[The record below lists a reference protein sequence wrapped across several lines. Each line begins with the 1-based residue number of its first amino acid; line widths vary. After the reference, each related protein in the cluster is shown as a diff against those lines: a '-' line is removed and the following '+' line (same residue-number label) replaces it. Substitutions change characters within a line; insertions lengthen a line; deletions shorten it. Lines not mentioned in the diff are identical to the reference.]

1 MAACEGPLPRFGRGP
16 GLSESPSRAINAGSA
31 LPPEERS
38 GDPMADTQTTDN
50 ASPRTAVSAPKRLG
64 GWLFPILRIA
74 FLIFA
79 AWLIWY
85 TAGHWDR
92 WTGAARF
99 ETTDDAFV
107 AGDVTPLSAR
117 VSGNITEMPVNDFQI
132 VKKGDL
138 IAVID
143 PSDYQAQLDLAQ
155 ANLAAAQA
163 ALANLENQR
172 NVQQA
177 LVREAESTI
186 DATEADVLRYQLE
199 DKRQRDLLR
208 TGIAGTQQLVE
219 QADDN
224 AKRALAQR
232 RLNDAQLDQQKAAL
246 AAIDIQ
252 EKQLQAQI
260 QAAEAQVALAA
271 DNLRYTRILS
281 PADGLVGQRQVR
293 LGQFVNVGTQVIAVV
308 PLPNIWVIANY
319 KETQMTDIRRRPA
332 GPHRRRRLS
341 RSHAHRPCGQLV
353 AGDRQHL
360 RAASARQRDR
370 QLHQSRAARSGE
382 DRARPERFAW
392 IAGAAR
398 HVGRGDDRHRRA
410 CQPRA
415 GARRKRRVAAVTA
428 VPAPLAAAAPTR
440 PSPAPITSRRH
451 RRPRERSAVYR
462 GSAPIR
468 SGPMSAFWAF

>member
-1 MAACEGPLPRFGRGP
+1 
-16 GLSESPSRAINAGSA
+16 
-31 LPPEERS
+31 
-38 GDPMADTQTTDN
+38 MADTKTTDN
-50 ASPRTAVSAPKRLG
+50 ASPRTTVSVSNWLG
-64 GWLFPILRIA
+64 GWLYPILRIA

-117 VSGNITEMPVNDFQI
+117 VSGNITQMPVNDFQI

-138 IAVID
+138 LAVID
-143 PSDYQAQLDLAQ
+143 PSDYQAQFDLAQ

-163 ALANLENQR
+163 ALANLEIQR
-172 NVQQA
+172 NIQQA

-219 QADDN
+219 QADAN
-224 AKRALAQR
+224 AKRTIAQR

-246 AAIDIQ
+246 AAIDTQ
-252 EKQLQAQI
+252 EKQVQAQI
-260 QAAEAQVALAA
+260 KAAEAQLALAT
-271 DNLRYTRILS
+271 DNLGYTRILS

-308 PLPNIWVIANY
+308 PLPNIWVTANY
-319 KETQMTDIRRRPA
+319 KETQMTDIRVGQPARIAVDAFPDLTLTGHVDSWSPGTGSTFALLPPDNATGNFTKVVQRVPVKIVLDEHPSLGTLVRPGMSVEPTIDTGAPA
-332 GPHRRRRLS
+332 G
-341 RSHAHRPCGQLV
+341 RS
-353 AGDRQHL
+353 AGA
-360 RAASARQRDR
+360 AASA
-370 QLHQSRAARSGE
+370 
-382 DRARPERFAW
+382 
-392 IAGAAR
+392 
-398 HVGRGDDRHRRA
+398 
-410 CQPRA
+410 
-415 GARRKRRVAAVTA
+415 
-428 VPAPLAAAAPTR
+428 APP
-440 PSPAPITSRRH
+440 
-451 RRPRERSAVYR
+451 
-462 GSAPIR
+462 
-468 SGPMSAFWAF
+468 